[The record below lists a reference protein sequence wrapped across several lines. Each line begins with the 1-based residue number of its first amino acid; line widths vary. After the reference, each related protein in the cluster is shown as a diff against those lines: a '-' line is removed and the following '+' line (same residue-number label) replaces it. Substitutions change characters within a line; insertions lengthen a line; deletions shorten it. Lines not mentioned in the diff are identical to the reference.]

1 MSKNNMSR
9 VPVRFIPGNEDLLK
23 SQVGTAS
30 PGPGWA
36 GQREGTDYRPEEEQA
51 YKVGGGVCP
60 SYRTPTD
67 RVSGN
72 QMFRRY
78 ANGDLDVGVALHHVV
93 DALHRAKM
101 SAGHDQL
108 NSLEK
113 VALSVLFPQSFSYVD
128 AGMAGSVATVQL
140 RLSPL
145 EIVQIREAVA
155 RHLAEE
161 LNWNAGQGGGSVP
174 GRNTTRTS

>member
-1 MSKNNMSR
+1 MGNHNTPRM
-9 VPVRFIPGNEDLLK
+9 PVRFIPGNAELLK

-36 GQREGTDYRPEEEQA
+36 GQREGTDYRGEEEPVSH
-51 YKVGGGVCP
+51 VGAGVLS
-60 SYRTPTD
+60 SYRTPAD
-67 RVSGN
+67 RINGN
-72 QMFRRY
+72 EMFRRY
-78 ANGDLDVGVALHHVV
+78 PGGELDIACALHKLV
-93 DALHRAKM
+93 DALRRVKQ
-101 SAGHDQL
+101 SGGHDQL

-128 AGMAGSVATVQL
+128 QSMIASVSAVQL

-145 EIVQIREAVA
+145 EIIQLREAVA

-161 LNWNAGQGGGSVP
+161 MNWNAGLGGSSVA
-174 GRNTTRTS
+174 GRHVSYE